1 MALSLDEITQLE
13 QDWTGRVAVSEPET
27 YFDWQPASVDLF
39 SQLLGA
45 CLPHVPVGMPGFLD
59 VGCGIGTK
67 CLLAA
72 QAGLTAHGIDRV
84 PEYLAEAVALGVS
97 AEQVLAGDYTGYGG
111 YGLVYVNHPLACG
124 PGCDDEAALEHGI
137 HQAMAS
143 GSVLAGMN
151 YDLAPGCTAHGPA
164 RPCDEFCPTGAYDGW
179 VQVAR
184 LGAWVAAW
192 VKQ

>member
-13 QDWTGRVAVSEPET
+13 QDWIGRVAVSEPET

-67 CLLAA
+67 CLLAQ
-72 QAGLTAHGIDRV
+72 QAGFTAYGIDRV
-84 PEYLAEAVALGVS
+84 PEYLAEAAQLGVS
-97 AEQVLAGDYTGYGG
+97 AEQVLAGDYTGYSGF
-111 YGLVYVNHPLACG
+111 GLVYVNHPLNCG
-124 PGCDDEAALEHGI
+124 EGCDDEAVLEHTI
-137 HQAMAS
+137 HVAMSPGA
-143 GSVLAGMN
+143 VCAGMN
-151 YDLAPGCTAHGPA
+151 YDLAPGCTAHPPDQ
-164 RPCDEFCPTGAYDGW
+164 PCTDACPGTLDGW
-179 VQVAR
+179 TEIAR
-184 LGAWVAAW
+184 LGPWVAAW